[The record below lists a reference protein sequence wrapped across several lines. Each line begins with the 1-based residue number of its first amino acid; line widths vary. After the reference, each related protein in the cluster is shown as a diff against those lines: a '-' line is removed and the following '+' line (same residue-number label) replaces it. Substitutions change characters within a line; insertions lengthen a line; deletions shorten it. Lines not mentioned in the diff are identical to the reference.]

1 MPKTVWVGDD
11 HANLHQRTI
20 DELTKIYHEYTR
32 NALRVIQNFH
42 KKKGCTVE
50 RQQPYENIETERKRR
65 KALGN
70 MILTTLEVP
79 VEHLKYHER
88 LQEGLNEHGAAT
100 KARFTD
106 WEMGYT
112 TGEGPERRAD
122 KIPLNSTT
130 FEVTFENEPKWPPVT
145 RVESVRLPK
154 RESLKAPQA
163 SKNAVILP
171 DLQMPFQ
178 SPEAVSVALQI
189 IREVKP
195 DKIILLGD
203 TLDLSAW
210 SKYIQHPEF
219 ATATQDAII
228 QLHQLLVTLRKS
240 CPRAEI
246 IVLAG
251 NHENRMGNTLL
262 QNAQAAYGL
271 KRADQ
276 PDGWPVMSVPNL
288 CAFDMLDVEYVDGYP
303 ANRYWINERLQVR
316 HGNVARPGGKT
327 AVAIANDEKVSTIFG
342 HIHRIE
348 SQFKTVNVYEG
359 GRTSAA
365 YGIGALCR
373 IDGHVPST
381 KSGINQ
387 KTNQPVEN
395 YENWQNG
402 FAVVS
407 YQDGDAPFSVEQV
420 YVNTFDKYR
429 TSYRGK
435 VYEAV

>member
-20 DELTKIYHEYTR
+20 EELVEIYPEYNR
-32 NALRVIQNFH
+32 NAIRAIRNH
-42 KKKGCTVE
+42 HIKKGCTVE
-50 RQQPYENIETERKRR
+50 RQQPYEGTEKERQRR

-70 MILTTLEVP
+70 MVLTTLEVP
-79 VEHLKYHER
+79 IEHLVYHQR
-88 LQEGLNEHGAAT
+88 LQEGLNEHGGT
-100 KARFTD
+100 SKARFTD

-112 TGEGPERRAD
+112 TGEGPERRAN

-145 RVESVRLPK
+145 RVESVKLPK
-154 RESLKAPQA
+154 RESLKPPEA
-163 SKNAVILP
+163 SRSAVILP
-171 DLQMPFQ
+171 DLQIPFQ

-189 IREVKP
+189 VRDVKP
-195 DKIILLGD
+195 DKVILLGD

-210 SKYIQHPEF
+210 SKYLQYPEF

-228 QLHQLLVTLRKS
+228 QLHQLLATLRKM

-246 IVLAG
+246 VVMAG
-251 NHENRMGNTLL
+251 NHEQRMAKTLL
-262 QNAQAAYGL
+262 TNAQAAYGL
-271 KRADQ
+271 KRADE
-276 PDGWPVMSVPNL
+276 PEGWPVMSVPNL
-288 CAFDMLDVEYVDGYP
+288 CAFDMLDVEYIDGYP

-381 KSGINQ
+381 KSGMNQ
-387 KTNQPVEN
+387 RTNQPVEN
-395 YENWQNG
+395 YENWQSG
-402 FAVVS
+402 FAVVG
-407 YQDGDAPFSVEQV
+407 YQDGDSPFNVEQV
-420 YVNTFDKYR
+420 YINTFQNHE
-429 TSYRGK
+429 TMYRGK
-435 VYEAV
+435 KYQP